1 MDAMDAMDASD
12 TIWGMKW
19 MYMMDYKWI
28 AYEGKGCIK
37 GMWGMY
43 KMDDGMDA

>member
-1 MDAMDAMDASD
+1 MDAMDASD
-12 TIWGMKW
+12 TIWGMKVDVYNGLQVDW
-19 MYMMDYKWI
+19 LHMR
-28 AYEGKGCIK
+28 GKGCIK